1 MVKSPI
7 KVIVRTRPTPNIAA
21 QNIQI
26 FESKSQ
32 IEINIPKNEAQGIIN
47 HQQESWKFKFDKILH
62 NKSQGET
69 FETLEKDILKNS
81 LKGYSGTVLCY
92 GQTSAGKTHT
102 MIGDQSDIN
111 LRGIIPRI
119 IESLFREIQSK
130 NDKTIAFKVSYAE
143 IYNETIVDLFN
154 PTSSENIVINEH
166 SKKGIFL
173 KGLTH
178 KVCST
183 QQEALQYLAQG
194 EVNRTVASTAMNS
207 KSSRSHA
214 IFTIYL
220 EIKPKIEL
228 GEKIVHSK
236 INLVDLAGSE
246 RTKKTKSEGKTL
258 VEANHINK
266 SLFFLEQVRFIL
278 FGK

>member
-7 KVIVRTRPTPNIAA
+7 KVIVRTRPTPNIAV

-26 FESKSQ
+26 LESKSQ
-32 IEINIPKNEAQGIIN
+32 IEINIPKSEAQGHIN
-47 HQQESWKFKFDKILH
+47 HQQENWKFKFDKVLY
-62 NKSQGET
+62 NKPQDTT
-69 FETLEKDILKNS
+69 FESLEKEILKSS

-102 MIGDQSDIN
+102 MIGDQSDPA
-111 LRGIIPRI
+111 LRGIIPRT
-119 IESLFREIQSK
+119 IEALFKEIQK
-130 NDKTIAFKVSYAE
+130 KEDKTVTFKVSYVE
-143 IYNETIVDLFN
+143 IYNETLVDLFD
-154 PTSSENIVINEH
+154 PASSENITINEH

-178 KVCST
+178 KVCKN
-183 QQEALQYLAQG
+183 QQEALKYLSQG

-207 KSSRSHA
+207 RSSRSHA

-220 EIKPKIEL
+220 EMRSKVEES
-228 GEKIVHSK
+228 EKIVYSK

-266 SLFFLEQVRFIL
+266 SLFFLEQVI
-278 FGK
+278 K